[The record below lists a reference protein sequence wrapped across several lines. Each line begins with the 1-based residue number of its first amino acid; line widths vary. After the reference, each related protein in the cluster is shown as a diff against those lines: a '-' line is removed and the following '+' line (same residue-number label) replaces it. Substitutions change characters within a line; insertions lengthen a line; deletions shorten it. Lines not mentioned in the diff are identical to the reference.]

1 MTTTTNKTTKTRSS
15 LCGFSKPGL
24 LFLALCFSFQL
35 VFAQADMV
43 VGTGETFTIPSA
55 VPAQSGATYQWL
67 ENGQIIPGADQVTYS
82 TFKNLEGSYMYIRQ
96 AKKDPCPDW
105 VSSNLYIVQVE
116 SSGTVQPQGTCSYT
130 QPPAFGTFAS
140 FPGSYSA
147 STFTALTDER
157 DNQIYTVVKMPD
169 GKWWM
174 AENLNYQKD
183 LYWDQRSDRANGSA
197 FTTTT
202 NGIPAIGSFWCPAG
216 NAANTVT
223 SSPDRAGCT
232 LYGALYTY
240 EAAMMVDGK
249 WSDDAHSSKEF
260 VEPAYATAT
269 SSGNDVNHGRG
280 STKRGICPPN
290 WHVPTDFEWGDMLN
304 KVGLLGTN
312 FNNGYNAWLG
322 TNNNAGEAGA
332 RLKAKCTCP
341 STNEFCATDVIND
354 WRYTATSANVGTD
367 VYGFRVV
374 PVGYRTNNG
383 SDFTN
388 RVDHAVFWSSSA
400 YSATVAWSR
409 HFNYAYSQVSRHT
422 SSRSGGFSVRCVR
435 D

>member
-1 MTTTTNKTTKTRSS
+1 
-15 LCGFSKPGL
+15 

-55 VPAQSGATYQWL
+55 APAQSGATYQWL
-67 ENGQIIPGADQVTYS
+67 ENGQVIPGASEVTYT

-157 DNQIYTVVKMPD
+157 DNQIYTVVKID

-174 AENLNYQKD
+174 AENLNYQGTTRGTHTFN
-183 LYWDQRSDRANGSA
+183 LQWNQHSNQANGSA

-216 NAANTVT
+216 NAANTAT
-223 SSPDRAGCT
+223 SSPDRAGCR

-240 EAAMMVDGK
+240 ETAMMVDGK
-249 WSDDAHSSKEF
+249 YSDETHSNSGFSEPSYST
-260 VEPAYATAT
+260 VENA
-269 SSGNDVNHGRG
+269 GNTNNGARG
-280 STKRGICPPN
+280 GTRGICPPN
-290 WHVPTDFEWGDMLN
+290 WHVPTDAEWGNMLQYAST
-304 KVGLLGTN
+304 LSTN
-312 FNNGYNAWLG
+312 FNNGRNAWLG

-332 RLKAKCTCP
+332 RLKAQCTCP
-341 STNEFCATDVIND
+341 SGNTNCVDDTQNNWLYPTNVV
-354 WRYTATSANVGTD
+354 NVGTD

-374 PVGYRTNNG
+374 PAGYRSNNG
-383 SDFTN
+383 SAFYN
-388 RVDHAVFWSSSA
+388 RGYYAVFWSSSA
-400 YSATVAWSR
+400 YSATYAWSR
-409 HFNYAYSQVSRHT
+409 NFHYEYSQVYRTTYH
-422 SSRSGGFSVRCVR
+422 RSNGFSVRCVR